1 MTYQQAGRIA
11 LLKRI
16 AGWIIFLPAVIST
29 IISLLKFMYERSE
42 KQPGIDAVMMD
53 FVHVMIEMVR
63 FNTPFLNVFWQNSP
77 QPNFHSSLNV
87 GFWVIYILIFV
98 GLALQASGAR
108 MARQARFLREGVEDQ
123 LILEKAKGEEGLS
136 RAALETRVVVP
147 RHSIFLQ
154 IFPLYIL
161 PVVLIVLGYL
171 FFHLLG
177 FL

>member
-16 AGWIIFLPAVIST
+16 AGWVIFIPAVIST
-29 IISLLKFMYERSE
+29 LISLLKFMYERSE

-53 FVHVMIEMVR
+53 FAHVMIEMVR
-63 FNTPFLNVFWQNSP
+63 FNTPFLNVFWHNSP
-77 QPNFHSSLNV
+77 QPNFHSGLNI
-87 GFWVIYILIFV
+87 GFWIIYILIFV
-98 GLALQASGAR
+98 GMALQSSGAR
-108 MARQARFLREGVEDQ
+108 MARQARFLREGVQDQ

-136 RAALETRVVVP
+136 KEQLDARVVVP
-147 RHSIFLQ
+147 RHTIFLQ

-161 PVVLIVLGYL
+161 PMLLIVLGYF